1 MNKRIIF
8 FLSLFIAVQT
18 HAQVDTATYFKKYPN
33 KVTLKSDERYIS
45 FKHLFIPSTFVAYG
59 FLRNVIHPIKNLDE
73 SNRNAIISKN
83 PDFHS
88 SVDNYLQWAPTTSLL
103 LMDAARMKME
113 HPFKQQM
120 LLHLMS
126 LSAMGG
132 SVLIIKKLTNQ
143 YRPDSSEQNTFP
155 SGHTATAFVG
165 AEMLHQE
172 LKHTHPVLSY
182 SGYVFATATG
192 IYRMYNNKHWLSDV
206 IAGAGFGIL
215 STKASYW
222 IFEKV
227 SSKRKQKKNL
237 SAVM

>member
-1 MNKRIIF
+1 MKKPLIF
-8 FLSLFIAVQT
+8 FLIIMIASQLQ
-18 HAQVDTATYFKKYPN
+18 AQSDGPHFAKDSSSIATKKM
-33 KVTLKSDERYIS
+33 DERYIS
-45 FKHLFIPSTFVAYG
+45 FRHVVVPSTFVVYG
-59 FLRNVIHPIKNLDE
+59 FLRNAIQPIENLDV
-73 SNRNAIISKN
+73 SNRNTILAHN
-83 PDFHS
+83 PGFHS

-103 LMDAARMKME
+103 LMDAAGMKME

-126 LSAMGG
+126 LGAMGG
-132 SVLIIKKLTNQ
+132 SVFIIKKLTNQ
-143 YRPDSSEQNTFP
+143 YRPDSSAQNTFP

-165 AEMLHQE
+165 AEMVHQE

-227 SSKRKQKKNL
+227 NSKKRQKKNL

>member
-1 MNKRIIF
+1 
-8 FLSLFIAVQT
+8 
-18 HAQVDTATYFKKYPN
+18 
-33 KVTLKSDERYIS
+33 
-45 FKHLFIPSTFVAYG
+45 
-59 FLRNVIHPIKNLDE
+59 
-73 SNRNAIISKN
+73 
-83 PDFHS
+83 
-88 SVDNYLQWAPTTSLL
+88 
-103 LMDAARMKME
+103 MKME

-143 YRPDSSEQNTFP
+143 YRPDSSAQNTFP

-165 AEMLHQE
+165 AEMVHQE

-227 SSKRKQKKNL
+227 NSKKRQKKNL
-237 SAVM
+237 SGVM